1 MKAIYLDCFSGISG
15 NMLLGAF
22 LQAGV
27 PEAYLKEELRKLPVA
42 DEFSLQVSDVKK
54 NGIQAVYVDVLLRD
68 LPAGH
73 DHQTGDGTAHA
84 HGQEHSHSQDHEH
97 GHEHSHEHSHGHE
110 HYSPVIAAQA
120 AVAEPSAASHHH
132 VHRSLTDIRSLLEH
146 SSLAAPVKKIA
157 LGIFEVLAE
166 AEGKV
171 HGLPKE
177 QVHFHEVGAVDSIVD
192 IVGTAVCLDYLE
204 IEKVF
209 VSRLNTGS
217 GTVQCAHGLMMVP
230 APATAELLK
239 GIPSYHRGD
248 EKEMTTPTGAA
259 VVKAL
264 AEFAENIPAD
274 FVTERIAYGAGFWEL
289 SLPNVLRLYL
299 GEYQGKKES
308 CRYLIEANID
318 DMSGQLFGY
327 ASEQLLAAGALDV
340 WTTPIFM
347 KKNRPAQIL
356 SVLTDEEHKESCCDI
371 IFRETSSIGLRI
383 QTIDQRR
390 EAVRRMARVRT
401 PYGEV
406 ACKISAYKGELVSVS
421 AEYEDCRRL
430 ALEHHIPLK
439 QVQQAA
445 LEEVNHRLGE

>member
-27 PEAYLKEELRKLPVA
+27 PEAYLKEELKKLPMA

-54 NGIQAVYVDVLLRD
+54 NGILAVYVDVLLRD

-73 DHQTGDGTAHA
+73 DHGTESETAA
-84 HGQEHSHSQDHEH
+84 AAVLAAHEH
-97 GHEHSHEHSHGHE
+97 GPAAEHGHRHDHGHGHGHAHDHE
-110 HYSPVIAAQA
+110 AAHVHQHA
-120 AVAEPSAASHHH
+120 H
-132 VHRSLTDIRSLLEH
+132 VHRTLADIRTLIEGTALS
-146 SSLAAPVKKIA
+146 AAVKNIA
-157 LGIFEVLAE
+157 LRIFEVLAE

-171 HGLPKE
+171 HGQPKDE
-177 QVHFHEVGAVDSIVD
+177 VHFHEVGAVDSIVD
-192 IVGTAVCLDYLE
+192 IVGAAICLDYLE
-204 IEKVF
+204 IEKIF

-217 GTVQCAHGLMMVP
+217 GTVQCAHGVMMVP
-230 APATAELLK
+230 APATAELLQ

-264 AEFAENIPAD
+264 ASFEENIPVD
-274 FVTERIAYGAGFWEL
+274 FLTERIAYGAGYWDL
-289 SLPNVLRLYL
+289 TLPNVLRLYL
-299 GEYQGKKES
+299 GEYQGRKES

-327 ASEQLLAAGALDV
+327 ASERLLAAGALDV

-356 SVLTDEEHKESCCDI
+356 SVLTDEEHKELCCDI
-371 IFRETSSIGLRI
+371 IFQETSSIGLRI

-390 EAVRRMARVRT
+390 EAVRRMARVHT
-401 PYGEV
+401 AYGEV

-430 ALEHHIPLK
+430 AQEHGVPLK
-439 QVQQAA
+439 MVQQAA
-445 LEEVNHRLGE
+445 LEEVSHRLGE